1 MNGCPMFDGIGVQDN
16 LFEQFVSTIV
26 VLFQH
31 DVPSPSGAS
40 EATVE
45 RLTAASVIRHSDFI
59 ESLR

>member
-1 MNGCPMFDGIGVQDN
+1 MFDGIGVQDN

-40 EATVE
+40 EATVK